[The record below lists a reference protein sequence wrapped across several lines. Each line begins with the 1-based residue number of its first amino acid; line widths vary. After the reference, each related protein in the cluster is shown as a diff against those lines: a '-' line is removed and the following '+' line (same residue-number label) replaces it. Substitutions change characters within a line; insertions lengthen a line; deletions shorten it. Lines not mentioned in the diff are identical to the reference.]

1 MSFEVQILGSNSA
14 APAHGRH
21 HTAQSVRIQSYQ
33 FLVDCGEGTQ
43 LQMRKYGVKKNRLSH
58 IFISHLHGDHYLGLM
73 GLLSTMHLNGRK
85 QAIDLYG
92 PIGLAEIITTQLKY
106 SNTKLSYPLHF
117 HEIKETNSTLILD
130 LPQLS
135 VYTIPLS
142 HRIQCNG
149 FLFKEKLKPRK
160 LIKEKLAEVSMKVA
174 HMNSLK
180 RGEDVMDEN
189 GELLY
194 AVSDFTMP
202 PKRSRSYAYC
212 SDTIYHED
220 ILPIIKEVD
229 INFYSFGVEFGLPIR
244 ARGVTYGFPF
254 HQTCTICVPPGHVY
268 TTIAQEKCCIVVQA
282 LVVACCHLLDVVPP
296 CETVIYIKYWGVQQR
311 KAHTLGKIKVTST
324 NYKELLGG

>member
-43 LQMRKYGVKKNRLSH
+43 LQMRRYGVKKNRLSH

-117 HEIKETNSTLILD
+117 HEIKESSSTLILD

-229 INFYSFGVEFGLPIR
+229 LLYHESTFLHDQLER
-244 ARGVTYGFPF
+244 AQHTF
-254 HQTCTICVPPGHVY
+254 HTTCKQAATMAKKANVGELILGHFSN
-268 TTIAQEKCCIVVQA
+268 
-282 LVVACCHLLDVVPP
+282 
-296 CETVIYIKYWGVQQR
+296 R
-311 KAHTLGKIKVTST
+311 
-324 NYKELLGG
+324 YKELEPLLAEAKQEFPYCSLGIEGTTFSVEE